1 MKRNKTKR
9 RRKTRDRRIKKRNK
23 TNRKNIKGGDNKKK
37 IKYNCNGSICVPSTS
52 GEYDTYIDCFMNC
65 SPLPPPPPVP
75 PSINS
80 LKSITSYSNI
90 KSRKLYILTKGDYP
104 NGTNI
109 LLFIPSYTPSR
120 KRMKMELMMIRDLI
134 KRDTVDWGAPAP
146 LLETPTKK
154 MLACFLRYIENLIEN
169 SNDELHD
176 CYRCLYYNM
185 IIGTGTESS
194 FNELCINKSNM
205 WVAKSRESGPS
216 FTEYLFSKVDF
227 DYLSTIYKIYEFD
240 EWPEEIPRIPNNL
253 DPERDFIH
261 IPFGAPLRLEN
272 SESPLQPSTHY
283 G

>member
-9 RRKTRDRRIKKRNK
+9 RRKTQKRRNKKRNK
-23 TNRKNIKGGDNKKK
+23 TNRKNIKGGDNKQKF
-37 IKYNCNGSICVPSTS
+37 KYNCNGSICVPSTN
-52 GEYDTYIDCFMNC
+52 GEYDTYIDCFVNC
-65 SPLPPPPPVP
+65 APLPPPPVP
-75 PSINS
+75 PSIYS

-120 KRMKMELMMIRDLI
+120 KRMKMELMMTRDLI
-134 KRDTVDWGAPAP
+134 ERHTAGWDV
-146 LLETPTKK
+146 ETPKKK
-154 MLACFLRYIENLIEN
+154 MLECFLRYIENLIKN

-185 IIGTGTESS
+185 IIGMRTESS
-194 FNELCINKSNM
+194 SNELCINKSNM
-205 WVAKSRESGPS
+205 WVTKSEESGPS

-240 EWPEEIPRIPNNL
+240 EWPEEIPRIPDYL
-253 DPERDFIH
+253 DPERDFVH
-261 IPFGAPLRLEN
+261 IPFGEPLRLEKF
-272 SESPLQPSTHY
+272 SESTLQPSTHY